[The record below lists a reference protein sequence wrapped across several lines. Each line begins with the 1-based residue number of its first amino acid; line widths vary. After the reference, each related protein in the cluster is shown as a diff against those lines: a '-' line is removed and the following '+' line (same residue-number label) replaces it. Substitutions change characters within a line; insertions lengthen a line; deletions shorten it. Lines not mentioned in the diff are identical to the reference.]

1 VALLKEF
8 TCILCG
14 NKERTLAF
22 SALDFDKSI
31 EPFDLLQCTL
41 CGLTQTW
48 PPIEPKSIDRYYSK
62 NYYGSGP
69 KKFSGI
75 VEYLT
80 VISNRL
86 RAKKIKK
93 VIDTNRHCSG
103 SLKVLDIGCGR
114 ANLLRCLSTM
124 NCECFGIERQDFSSD
139 ISSSNIDLYLGS
151 LEDRKFDDS
160 FFDAVII
167 WHVLEHLHQPNLTL
181 DEVTRITGERGIAA
195 IAVPNFSSL
204 QSRWFKANWFHL
216 DLPRHL
222 FHFDVDNLSRA
233 LTERGFVIHSVSTC
247 SIEQNLFGFI
257 QSLFNSFRFFA
268 KPNNCYQLLKDHSG
282 FTQKIRLGAWLF
294 TAILIFPFALVE
306 LVVSCLLKKGASVI
320 IFAYKA

>member
-1 VALLKEF
+1 VVLLKEF
-8 TCILCG
+8 ACCLCG
-14 NKERTLAF
+14 GKESTLAF
-22 SALDFDKSI
+22 SALDFDESV
-31 EPFDLLQCTL
+31 ESFDLLQCTL
-41 CGLTQTW
+41 CGLAQTW
-48 PPIEPKSIDRYYSK
+48 PLPESKSIDKHYSK
-62 NYYGSGP
+62 IYYGSGA

-80 VISNRL
+80 VLGNRS
-86 RAKKIKK
+86 RAKKIKRVLDK
-93 VIDTNRHCSG
+93 TKLFDG
-103 SLKVLDIGCGR
+103 SIKVLDIGCGR
-114 ANLLRCLSTM
+114 ANLLRSLSTM
-124 NCECFGIERQDFSSD
+124 NCECFGIERKDYPSE
-139 ISSSNIDLYLGS
+139 INLPNIEFHLGS

-167 WHVLEHLHQPNLTL
+167 WHVLEHLHQPHSIL
-181 DEVTRITGERGIAA
+181 DEVTRITSERGIAA

-247 SIEQNLFGFI
+247 SLEQNLFGFI
-257 QSLFNSFRFFA
+257 QSLMNSFRFLG
-268 KPNNCYQLLKDHSG
+268 KPNDFYQLLKDHSG
-282 FTQKIRLGAWLF
+282 ITRKMKLVAWLF
-294 TAILIFPFALVE
+294 AATLIFPFALIE
-306 LVVSCLLKKGASVI
+306 LIVSCLLKKGASVV